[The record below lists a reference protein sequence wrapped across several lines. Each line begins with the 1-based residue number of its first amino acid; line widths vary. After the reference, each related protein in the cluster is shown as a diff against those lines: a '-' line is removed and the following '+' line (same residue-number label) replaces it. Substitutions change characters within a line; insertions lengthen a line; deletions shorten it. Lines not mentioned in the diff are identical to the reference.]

1 LTSLGYRCIG
11 IAGDKLL
18 SAQYGRGKERKKT
31 IPERA
36 QICIFIQGDKKKLE
50 LHRKQEVQC

>member
-1 LTSLGYRCIG
+1 LVIDVLV
-11 IAGDKLL
+11 LL
-18 SAQYGRGKERKKT
+18 EINSFSAQYGRGKERKKT
-31 IPERA
+31 ISERA